1 MISIKFT
8 QEILDTLY
16 NYMMTCPEER
26 TRKKCMVLYLIGQD
40 VLHKEIAAQVRV
52 DPDTVTNYLKQYAQ
66 NGLEELLED
75 NYRTCTHQLEPYIAK
90 LTKIF
95 EEKPPHTVNH
105 QKKLFLKIHLVSV

>member
-40 VLHKEIAAQVRV
+40 VLHKEIAA
-52 DPDTVTNYLKQYAQ
+52 
-66 NGLEELLED
+66 
-75 NYRTCTHQLEPYIAK
+75 
-90 LTKIF
+90 
-95 EEKPPHTVNH
+95 
-105 QKKLFLKIHLVSV
+105 